1 MVNGKRGATPSL
13 FVRFPVFCHGVE
25 ANPPILISYIGC
37 KKEELNPKMKKIEKK
52 LNMYYNENGV

>member
-1 MVNGKRGATPSL
+1 
-13 FVRFPVFCHGVE
+13 VRFPTFSIE
-25 ANPPILISYIGC
+25 AEDNPPILISYIGC